1 MKNIIFDNPDRQYW
15 IKSINSLLKIRINSD
30 IVTIKLGSNI
40 SLLNFE
46 AIHTVLL
53 SCYFQYLKNNKHM
66 IRLEVMDKDLESF
79 FWESLKIDL
88 YFKIE
93 GIGHVESNTD
103 LYHKLWRVE
112 EKHSYAYAKSIT
124 DFLENSW
131 LTNKDLS
138 AVNNTFLEVYQNIYD
153 HSEATIAFSD
163 VTIDKNKG
171 IIQFAACDL
180 GLGIPTVLRSYDKK
194 YKNDGAALKD
204 SLEIGVTSKS
214 KDHNRGFG
222 LDNLVSILGDKGVL
236 RIASN
241 KALLF
246 TKNDKNHLK
255 LYNLDFSFTGTL
267 IYMDIDVN
275 CLPKIEGE
283 IEDFRLCI
291 TQ

>member
-1 MKNIIFDNPDRQYW
+1 MSGACVKAEAATLFTFFGVFGLLR
-15 IKSINSLLKIRINSD
+15 SLDALD
-30 IVTIKLGSNI
+30 
-40 SLLNFE
+40 
-46 AIHTVLL
+46 
-53 SCYFQYLKNNKHM
+53 
-66 IRLEVMDKDLESF
+66 
-79 FWESLKIDL
+79 
-88 YFKIE
+88 
-93 GIGHVESNTD
+93 
-103 LYHKLWRVE
+103 
-112 EKHSYAYAKSIT
+112 
-124 DFLENSW
+124 
-131 LTNKDLS
+131 
-138 AVNNTFLEVYQNIYD
+138 
-153 HSEATIAFSD
+153 ATIAFSD

-222 LDNLVSILGDKGVL
+222 LDNLVFILGDKGVL